1 MTPEFKM
8 TLETIL
14 LTGIGALTTAVVFL
28 FGMIRE
34 QSRRCESE
42 RRELLKYII
51 DLAKLLPPEA
61 YSHMRHLPGLE
72 DAKAGERSSDR

>member
-1 MTPEFKM
+1 M

-14 LTGIGALTTAVVFL
+14 LTGIGALTTAIVFL

-34 QSRRCESE
+34 NARRCENE
-42 RRELLKYII
+42 RRELLAYII

-61 YSHMRHLPGLE
+61 LTKLRHIPGLE
-72 DAKAGERSSDR
+72 HKE

>member
-34 QSRRCESE
+34 QARRCESE
-42 RRELLKYII
+42 RRELLRYII

-61 YSHMRHLPGLE
+61 SAHVRHLTGL
-72 DAKAGERSSDR
+72 DDPKAGERSNDR

>member
-34 QSRRCESE
+34 GNRRCETE
-42 RRELLKYII
+42 RRELLKYIFE
-51 DLAKLLPPEA
+51 LAKLLPPEA
-61 YSHMRHLPGLE
+61 SAHMRHVFQP
-72 DAKAGERSSDR
+72 DNAKD